1 MAVFHRAECHHTE
14 TRFQVP
20 VPCLTHV
27 KSNKRE
33 LLLAHWIH
41 DVAQRYTVL
50 N

>member
-1 MAVFHRAECHHTE
+1 MAVFPRAEHHHIE
-14 TRFQVP
+14 TQFPVP

-41 DVAQRYTVL
+41 DVAR
-50 N
+50 